1 MTEYA
6 GEPAGTVRSAGAVRT
21 GGVGTAGAA
30 PEEFRT
36 MMSGFPTGV
45 SVVSATGPDGVPK
58 GMTCSAVCS
67 VSLDP
72 PTLLVCLRDGSPT
85 LEAVT
90 GSGLFAVNLLHEDAR
105 GTAELFASGNPDRYQ
120 LLPWEQTPDAAGPHL
135 VRDAHT
141 VADCAVVLT
150 QRVGDHVTVYG
161 EVRRVVRRHPPRPLL
176 YGLRQFRAWPRG

>member
-6 GEPAGTVRSAGAVRT
+6 GEPVRART
-21 GGVGTAGAA
+21 GAVGTAGAVKTAGAA
-30 PEEFRT
+30 PDEFRT

-45 SVVSATGPDGVPK
+45 SVVSATDPDGLPR

-90 GSGLFAVNLLHEDAR
+90 DSGLFAVNLLHEDAQ
-105 GTAELFASGNPDRYQ
+105 GTAELFASGDPDRFQ

-141 VADCAVVLT
+141 VADCGVVLT

-161 EVRRVVRRHPPRPLL
+161 EVRRVVRRHHQRPLL
-176 YGLRQFRAWPRG
+176 YGLRQFRAWPRS